1 MIIIWHI
8 NNNYLIYN
16 IYYFGVK
23 AIEDIFFRLSNLL
36 GLFSFVYW
44 GDLDDGKS
52 KAHRWPAKG
61 FPKLLASLCGL
72 SWHARIIKCCQDSRL
87 LSTRP
92 APAPAPHIHMCPGT
106 FRLHLLPQG
115 QGERTGF
122 NLYEAYF
129 ISFFNLFYTKKGCFF
144 PSTMK
149 IKQQDLWSKQQA
161 KWASQI
167 L

>member
-1 MIIIWHI
+1 
-8 NNNYLIYN
+8 
-16 IYYFGVK
+16 
-23 AIEDIFFRLSNLL
+23 
-36 GLFSFVYW
+36 VYR

-92 APAPAPHIHMCPGT
+92 SPHIHMCPGT

-129 ISFFNLFYTKKGCFF
+129 ISFLERFFMTARTGLLFDIIKGHFIDWFAGVSFGESPGRWSRLIKVHFTCGGLYQGPKKKKNG
-144 PSTMK
+144 
-149 IKQQDLWSKQQA
+149 
-161 KWASQI
+161 
-167 L
+167 